1 MLNHRSHSPVRGCL
15 LAVILI
21 FLSASISLAEPADR
35 LEQNKAL
42 VLESI
47 AALDAG
53 DLDNLDKFI
62 ADDYK
67 RHCQATP
74 GAIVASLDD
83 FKALLREWE
92 GTYSDVVTTVDV
104 MIAEGDLVAFI
115 GSYTAVQTGPMG
127 PFPATGKQLVSEFA
141 GYHRIANGKIVE
153 TWVTWDNLAALM
165 QLGLFPPPEAK
176 KDHDDVQE

>member
-1 MLNHRSHSPVRGCL
+1 
-15 LAVILI
+15 
-21 FLSASISLAEPADR
+21 
-35 LEQNKAL
+35 
-42 VLESI
+42 LESI

-62 ADDYK
+62 ADDYV

-74 GAIVASLDD
+74 GVIIASLDD

-104 MIAEGDLVAFI
+104 MIAEGDLVAFY
-115 GSYTAVQTGPMG
+115 GSYTAVQIGPMG

-141 GYHRIANGKIVE
+141 GYHRIADGKITE
-153 TWVTWDNLAALM
+153 TWVTWDNLAALV
-165 QLGLFPPPEAK
+165 QLGLFPPPKEESSRS
-176 KDHDDVQE
+176 D